1 MTNKFV
7 QLTKNCFYSECDDFT
22 DRPIF
27 GYIQGKE
34 KAIIIDGGASKRHVH
49 EFLDS
54 LKAHDLKA
62 PDYCLLTH
70 WHFDHIFG
78 LSELNMPII
87 SHKNTQEK
95 ILEAMAVDW
104 EKEIVEKDMQIKNEF
119 KDGVF
124 DIGMALS
131 DITFQERMTFELG
144 DSQVIYEHITCDH
157 TDDSCVIYSKES
169 ETVFFGDCLYCGFKD
184 GIRYWDEDILMAL
197 YDHLIGYNGKYYVDS
212 HRGLLTLQEMK
223 DMRDDFA
230 LMIELIQKEYDANDI
245 EKAKKHI
252 KRKEMQDEIEMCCE
266 FLLNG
271 RKLKQ
276 KK

>member
-22 DRPIF
+22 DRPTF

-34 KAIIIDGGASKRHVH
+34 KAIIVDGGASKRHAR
-49 EFLDS
+49 EFLNA
-54 LKAHDLKA
+54 LKEHELKL

-78 LSELNMPII
+78 LSELNMPIL
-87 SHKNTQEK
+87 SHEKTKEK

-119 KDGVF
+119 KGGVF
-124 DIGMALS
+124 DIGMALP
-131 DITFQERMTFELG
+131 DITFQEKMTFDLG

-157 TDDSCVIYSKES
+157 TDDSCVIYAEEA
-169 ETVFFGDCLYCGFKD
+169 ETVFFGDCLYIGFKD

-197 YDHLIGYNGKYYVDS
+197 YDHLIGYNAKYYIDS
-212 HRGLLTLQEMK
+212 HRGLLSLREMK

-230 LMIELIQKEYDANDI
+230 LMIQWIEKDYNSTDI
-245 EKAKKHI
+245 ERVKSRL
-252 KRKEMQDEIEMCCE
+252 KRKEMQEEIEMCCE

-276 KK
+276 KN